1 MKTVTRSSLLLSR
14 QKKPANLCMRTHKN
28 PENNGIADDTLAE
41 TTIGDDSSI
50 QGHTPA
56 QLK

>member
-1 MKTVTRSSLLLSR
+1 
-14 QKKPANLCMRTHKN
+14 MRTHKN

-50 QGHTPA
+50 QGHANSHQGEIKDLPQQIYPTPA